1 MPETSDDAIE
11 NDDESTADGEPAD
24 DELPQET
31 VERAERLTR
40 LARDAVDD
48 AEAEAYREERSE
60 LLADHEF
67 RARVR
72 EEDTGATLVL
82 HPDEWVERVAPEEQR
97 DEGAE
102 TAEVR
107 IRTERIEDTGR
118 AVEVS
123 LSGPGDPDE
132 WDSVEEHNREVAARV
147 REVHGGVHGDN
158 AAAFAD
164 FMGNHYA
171 RPVES
176 ATSGEIE
183 EFLSEYFPRNAWP
196 TEKQR
201 ASVEE
206 SIDLVFE
213 VADE

>member
-1 MPETSDDAIE
+1 MPESDSSTDSDSSDETGDDGMSVPDSVDDDSAEERDA
-11 NDDESTADGEPAD
+11 
-24 DELPQET
+24 LPEEV

-40 LARDAVDD
+40 RARDAVDD
-48 AEAEAYREERSE
+48 AEADAYREDRAD
-60 LLADHEF
+60 LLAAHGY

-72 EEDTGATLVL
+72 EDDTGATLVL
-82 HPDEWVERVAPEEQR
+82 HPDEWVEDGV
-97 DEGAE
+97 
-102 TAEVR
+102 
-107 IRTERIEDTGR
+107 IRTDRIEDTGR

-132 WDSVEEHNREVAARV
+132 WETVERHNREVAARV
-147 REVHGGVHGDN
+147 REAHGDVHGDN

-176 ATSGEIE
+176 ATSGEVA
-183 EFLSEYFPRNAWP
+183 EFLEEYFPRNAWP

-201 ASVEE
+201 AVVEE

>member
-1 MPETSDDAIE
+1 MPETHPSDDVIE
-11 NDDESTADGEPAD
+11 NDDEPADGE
-24 DELPQET
+24 LSRET

-40 LARDAVDD
+40 LAHDAVDD

-60 LLADHEF
+60 LLDPHDF

-72 EEDTGATLVL
+72 EEDTGETLVL
-82 HPDEWVERVAPEEQR
+82 HPDEWLEDGV
-97 DEGAE
+97 
-102 TAEVR
+102 
-107 IRTERIEDTGR
+107 IRTDRIEDTGR

-132 WDSVEEHNREVAARV
+132 WESVEEHNREVAARV
-147 REVHGGVHGDN
+147 RDEYGDVHGDN

-176 ATSGEIE
+176 ATTGEVE
-183 EFLSEYFPRNAWP
+183 EFCSEYFPRNAWP

-201 ASVEE
+201 AAVEE
-206 SIDLVFE
+206 SLELVFE

>member
-1 MPETSDDAIE
+1 MPETHPSDDAIE
-11 NDDESTADGEPAD
+11 TDDEPATSDELADGEPGD
-24 DELPQET
+24 DELPAET

-60 LLADHEF
+60 LLDDHEF

-72 EEDTGATLVL
+72 DDDTGATLVL
-82 HPDEWVERVAPEEQR
+82 HPDEWLGDGV
-97 DEGAE
+97 
-102 TAEVR
+102 
-107 IRTERIEDTGR
+107 IRTDRIEDTDR

-123 LSGPGDPDE
+123 LSGAGDPDE
-132 WDSVEEHNREVAARV
+132 WESVEEHNREVAARV
-147 REVHGGVHGDN
+147 REAHGDVHGDN
-158 AAAFAD
+158 VAAFAD

-176 ATSGEIE
+176 ATADEVE
-183 EFLSEYFPRNAWP
+183 EFVSEYFPRNAWP
-196 TEKQR
+196 SEKQR
-201 ASVEE
+201 ASVEN

>member
-1 MPETSDDAIE
+1 MPETHPSDDTE
-11 NDDESTADGEPAD
+11 NDGEPAAGGESTADDESAA
-24 DELPQET
+24 DELPRET
-31 VERAERLTR
+31 IERAERLTH

-60 LLADHEF
+60 LLDDHEF

-72 EEDTGATLVL
+72 DEDTGATLVL
-82 HPDEWVERVAPEEQR
+82 HPDEWVEDGV
-97 DEGAE
+97 
-102 TAEVR
+102 

-118 AVEVS
+118 AVEVA

-132 WDSVEEHNREVAARV
+132 WESVEQHNREVAARV
-147 REVHGGVHGDN
+147 REAHGDVHGDN

-176 ATSGEIE
+176 ATAGEVE
-183 EFLSEYFPRNAWP
+183 EFVSEYFPRNAWP
-196 TEKQR
+196 SEKQR
-201 ASVEE
+201 ASVEK